1 MPRRYREPSARI
13 AQSVEHLHGKEGV
26 VGSSPTPGFFVA
38 VDDQVGGA
46 ASPHCQRDSP
56 LNSPPRLATEDPAAR
71 LGSPLDFSL
80 TDEQRDFVAAIRDFC
95 RRECGTQE
103 QREKL
108 TEGYTEA
115 HNDRLY
121 RKMAELGWLG
131 VTIPERYGGSG
142 GGMLEAC
149 LFMEQTSRGL
159 APIGGYATTLIV
171 AGATQRFG
179 TDQQKADVLGGIAPG
194 EVEAIAMTQPEAGS
208 DVGSLTTS
216 AERVNGGFVLRGQ
229 KVFCS
234 NARIAR
240 HILVV
245 CRTTKAEDKHQ
256 GLSMIWIPRDK
267 TSLRIDPI
275 DTMGGR
281 ETAHLYL
288 DEVEAPQD
296 ALLGEPDQGWTQLMA
311 GLNVERLVLAATMLG
326 IGERAFDDALA
337 YVEERRQFCGPLG
350 SFQALQHRLADL
362 ATELEAARLMT
373 YWVASKV
380 DEDPDRM
387 LPREASMVKLY
398 VTETAKR
405 VGLEGMQMMGG
416 YGYSSE
422 YDMERLVRQ
431 ALVATIYGGTSEIQR
446 NIIAK
451 TLGL

>member
-1 MPRRYREPSARI
+1 
-13 AQSVEHLHGKEGV
+13 
-26 VGSSPTPGFFVA
+26 
-38 VDDQVGGA
+38 VDF
-46 ASPHCQRDSP
+46 
-56 LNSPPRLATEDPAAR
+56 N
-71 LGSPLDFSL
+71 L

-95 RRECGTQE
+95 ARECGTRE
-103 QREKL
+103 QRERL
-108 TEGYTEA
+108 TAGYTEA
-115 HNDRLY
+115 HSAEIY
-121 RKMAELGWLG
+121 SKMADLGWLG
-131 VTIPERYGGSG
+131 VTIPEDYGGSG
-142 GGMLEAC
+142 GGMLDAC
-149 LFMEQTSRGL
+149 LFMEETSRGL

-179 TDQQKADVLGGIAPG
+179 TEEQKREILGGIARG
-194 EVEAIAMTQPEAGS
+194 AVEAIAMTEPEAGS
-208 DVGSLTTS
+208 DVGSLQTAAGRS
-216 AERVNGGFVLRGQ
+216 NGGFVISGQ

-234 NARIAR
+234 NARVAE

-245 CRTTKAEDKHQ
+245 CRSTKSEDKHQ
-256 GLSMIWIPRDK
+256 GLSMIWVPREAPG
-267 TSLRIDPI
+267 LEIQPI

-281 ETAHLYL
+281 ETAYLYFT
-288 DEVEAPQD
+288 DCDAPAG
-296 ALLGEPDQGWTQLMA
+296 ALLGEVDRGWTQLMA
-311 GLNVERLVLAATMLG
+311 GLNVERLILAATMLG
-326 IGERAFDDALA
+326 IAERAFDDALA
-337 YVEERRQFCGPLG
+337 YVKERRQFGRPIG

-362 ATELEAARLMT
+362 ATELEAGRLLT

-387 LPREASMVKLY
+387 LPREASMVKLF

-405 VGLEGMQMMGG
+405 VALEGMQMMGG